1 MRIPSKNNEPPL
13 IASPRKSGNLQFF
26 EDSSS
31 ILNIEQGKR
40 STPTGFVD
48 PSTVLAR
55 GSQDPQMAE
64 LHPPPYAEQQAP
76 QQVQAAQNQP
86 TVSKKI
92 SFSQQSAG
100 LHYFRDK
107 KSTAE
112 HIMQTGNSSG
122 LMKIIDVPSQVLGI
136 VLSVFQSCFVYLISN
151 YRGEYM
157 AINISLDR

>member
-64 LHPPPYAEQQAP
+64 LHPPPYAE
-76 QQVQAAQNQP
+76 
-86 TVSKKI
+86 
-92 SFSQQSAG
+92 
-100 LHYFRDK
+100 
-107 KSTAE
+107 
-112 HIMQTGNSSG
+112 
-122 LMKIIDVPSQVLGI
+122 
-136 VLSVFQSCFVYLISN
+136 
-151 YRGEYM
+151 
-157 AINISLDR
+157 